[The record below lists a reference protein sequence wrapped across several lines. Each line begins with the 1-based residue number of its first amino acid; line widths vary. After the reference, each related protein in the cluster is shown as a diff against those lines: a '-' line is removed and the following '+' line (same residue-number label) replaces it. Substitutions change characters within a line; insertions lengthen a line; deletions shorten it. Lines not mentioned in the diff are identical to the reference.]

1 MIRLIPLLFALVLS
15 FAQALTLEEALQA
28 APTRTAVATARIEL
42 RDAATN
48 LERVQGDPLAVRSDT
63 LQAEQRL
70 ALAKVS
76 FTQAYYQALG
86 EIETAYTNV
95 LQARVGVQVSRKGV
109 SVSEKSLEIAQIRVN
124 NGSGTQLGL
133 EEARTA
139 LNEAQ
144 NNLRSAQNNLNVAL
158 SNLEGILNQ
167 ELQADALESVPDN
180 YLVQVPEL
188 ETVLDAAAEHPTV
201 IQAEQ
206 QLALAQLNTEVLA
219 PSYASQSQIDSAET
233 GLTNAR
239 ESVQETTRGFRIQAR
254 NLYNSASSAQETYQT
269 QQEALQNA
277 NERLQT
283 QQQRFEG
290 GLISQIELS
299 QAELSNLQAE
309 LSALQA
315 RYGYLTSLLELQ
327 SGTLVNLA
335 GPDTLDAPPPSEI
348 VQTQPMRPDDATNAQ
363 TTSQEGRD
371 AGENTQTNTTADGA
385 DSAAT
390 SQENSRDQ

>member
-1 MIRLIPLLFALVLS
+1 MIRLIPLFFALVLP

-28 APTRTAVATARIEL
+28 APTRTGVSTARIEL

-70 ALAKVS
+70 ALAEVS
-76 FTQAYYQALG
+76 FTQAYYQALC

-95 LQARVGVQVSRKGV
+95 LQARVGVQVSQKGV
-109 SVSEKSLEIAQIRVN
+109 SVSEKSLEIAQIRVD
-124 NGSGTQLGL
+124 NGSGTQLDL

-139 LNEAQ
+139 LNEAR
-144 NNLRSAQNNLNVAL
+144 NGLRSAQSNLNVAL
-158 SNLEGILNQ
+158 SNLESILNQ
-167 ELQADALESVPDN
+167 ELAAEDLENVPDD
-180 YLVQVPEL
+180 YLVQIPEL

-219 PSYASQSQIDSAET
+219 PSYASQSQIDSAGT

-239 ESVQETTRGFRIQAR
+239 EGLQETTRGFRIQAR

-283 QQQRFEG
+283 QEQRYEG
-290 GLISQIELS
+290 GLISQIELN
-299 QAELSNLQAE
+299 QAELSNLQAD

-315 RYGYLTSLLELQ
+315 RYSYLTSLLELQ

-348 VQTQPMRPDDATNAQ
+348 VQTQPTRPDDTVSAQ
-363 TTSQEGRD
+363 TSSQKGRD
-371 AGENTQTNTTADGA
+371 AGENTQTNATADGA

-390 SQENSRDQ
+390 SHDK